1 MAVSTL
7 IPTSAK
13 LDSFLIHELTN
24 QLSSHSGTT
33 VRKAQHSI
41 RTTNKGAIQLRG
53 SGLNFTTQ
61 GIFHHG
67 FERNPTPSGNAFSL
81 NKQVIGKVDG
91 DLHMGDLIILRELV
105 KSRWHK
111 HSFDWKA
118 TSSPEIPIIVLREK
132 WGQCAKN

>member
-24 QLSSHSGTT
+24 QLSGHAGTT

-41 RTTNKGAIQLRG
+41 LTANKVAVLMRC

-61 GIFHHG
+61 GMFHHG
-67 FERNPTPSGNAFSL
+67 FERNPTPSRNALSL

-91 DLHMGDLIILRELV
+91 DFHMGDLII
-105 KSRWHK
+105 
-111 HSFDWKA
+111 
-118 TSSPEIPIIVLREK
+118 
-132 WGQCAKN
+132 